1 MPLKRQT
8 FGTQSV
14 IHRLAITVRQELAE
28 MPAANG
34 TFHFVSDIERTHQ
47 KAEQVAQLDE
57 PLAGEDFGKNRY

>member
-34 TFHFVSDIERTHQ
+34 TFHLVSNVERTHQ
-47 KAEQVAQLDE
+47 QTEQITQFDE
-57 PLAGEDFGKNRY
+57 PLAGEDFSKEGD